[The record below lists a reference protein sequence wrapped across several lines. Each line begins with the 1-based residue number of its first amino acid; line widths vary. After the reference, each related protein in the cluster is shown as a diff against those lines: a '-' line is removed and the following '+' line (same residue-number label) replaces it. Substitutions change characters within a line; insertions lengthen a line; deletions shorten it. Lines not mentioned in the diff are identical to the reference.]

1 MKPSVRVSSSRDLAP
16 APSMEGSPPV
26 RAYARNLARAQ
37 DVALSPTVVLASSL
51 QHLLSFSL
59 NGVDQDGPRGGSHLR
74 KPCAPAL
81 APASPDRSD
90 TVQLTGTQYASS
102 LDLLWLFTYN
112 TLNDYK
118 SLMFMLRHWLSSSA
132 VVADFAKSLV
142 LASPLRPAVATTAGH
157 LVRSGRARAG
167 DSYAILVAMLVRI
180 LTLNASYFLKNDGHF
195 VILIKGNCI
204 DSTLSAE
211 TVFAVEVGEV
221 QSTSIQVCLAGDV
234 GALRA

>member
-118 SLMFMLRHWLSSSA
+118 R
-132 VVADFAKSLV
+132 
-142 LASPLRPAVATTAGH
+142 
-157 LVRSGRARAG
+157 
-167 DSYAILVAMLVRI
+167 
-180 LTLNASYFLKNDGHF
+180 
-195 VILIKGNCI
+195 
-204 DSTLSAE
+204 
-211 TVFAVEVGEV
+211 
-221 QSTSIQVCLAGDV
+221 
-234 GALRA
+234 